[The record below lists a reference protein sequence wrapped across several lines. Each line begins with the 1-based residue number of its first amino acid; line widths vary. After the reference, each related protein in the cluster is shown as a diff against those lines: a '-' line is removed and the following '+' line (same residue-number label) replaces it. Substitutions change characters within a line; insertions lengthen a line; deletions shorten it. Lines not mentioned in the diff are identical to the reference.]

1 MASQIPDCR
10 SLEPLVTAWIDGA
23 ATDQESQAVEAHFKV
38 CPTCRRRAET
48 EGSMRELI
56 RTRAPEAFRPGAPPH
71 LKERCRALCSTNAAE
86 AVPGRLRALR
96 AFPIRFSMAAAL
108 VVSLVGAL
116 LYFVTAS
123 STTTL
128 AAQLTLDH
136 VKCFVL
142 TGDPT
147 APVKPDIVEAQLRE
161 RYGWTIDVP
170 GDSEAN
176 QLRLIGGRRCLY
188 GEGTVAHILYRH
200 NGAPLSLFMLP
211 DKVESSEIVDV
222 MGHEAII
229 WAQNHRTFV
238 LLGSE
243 PRQEMEKIAGYI
255 RGMVK

>member
-38 CPTCRRRAET
+38 CPMCRRRAET

-56 RTRAPEAFRPGAPPH
+56 RTRAPEAFRSGAPPH

-86 AVPGRLRALR
+86 AGPGRLRALR
-96 AFPIRFSMAAAL
+96 ALPIRFSMAAAL
-108 VVSLVGAL
+108 VVSLVGVL

-176 QLRLIGGRRCLY
+176 QLRLVGGRRCLY

-211 DKVESSEIVDV
+211 DKVKSSEIVDV